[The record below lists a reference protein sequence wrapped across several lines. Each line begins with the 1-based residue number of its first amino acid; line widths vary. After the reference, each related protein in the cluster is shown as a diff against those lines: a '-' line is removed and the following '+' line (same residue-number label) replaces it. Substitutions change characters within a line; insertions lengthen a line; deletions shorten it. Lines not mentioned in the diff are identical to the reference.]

1 MKDLLFSI
9 SFLFLLLVAGTQVL
23 EAQVSSQRMS
33 HSRGN
38 NDALI
43 LELPTAGDKMVN
55 KIWGDW
61 LKDNYKVK
69 TKKVKKGDGEMAHLN
84 FSIPGVSVGSKVD
97 MYSKIRRS
105 GSGSEVMIWIATPD
119 GYISPELDPSRYVE
133 AEKMMMRFALAVSR
147 AQIEEEVEMEE
158 KALKDLEKE
167 LEKLEKDKEKYE
179 KAILD
184 AEQAIEQ
191 ARADIKA
198 NLGDQENKQ
207 REIQT
212 QIDKVEATKR
222 KLKDF

>member
-1 MKDLLFSI
+1 MKEFFFTL
-9 SFLFLLLVAGTQVL
+9 SFLFLLVLAGTQVL
-23 EAQVSSQRMS
+23 DAQVTAQRMT

-43 LELPTAGDKMVN
+43 LELPTAKDKMVN
-55 KIWGDW
+55 GLWSDW
-61 LKDNYKVK
+61 LKDNYKVR
-69 TKKVKKGDGEMAHLN
+69 TKKVKKGDGEMQSLN

-97 MYSKIRRS
+97 MYSKIRSS
-105 GSGSEVMIWIATPD
+105 GSGSEIMVWIATPD
-119 GYISPELDPSRYVE
+119 GYVSPEMDPSRYVE

-147 AQIEEEVEMEE
+147 AQIEEEIEMEE

-167 LEKLEKDKEKYE
+167 LEKLVKEKE
-179 KAILD
+179 KHEKTILD

-198 NLGDQENKQ
+198 NLGDQENKS
-207 REIQT
+207 REIEA
-212 QIDKVEATKR
+212 QIERVEATKR